1 MEEHT
6 RLRKNERQQHVL
18 NIVSAG
24 NVGSQDQIVEMLAKH
39 GFAATQ
45 ASVSRDLDELEITK
59 VNGRYVRAA
68 QTAAGMP
75 YGNIF
80 IGTAGDNL
88 TVVKCG
94 AGLASALAVKI
105 DAANLDGIVGTIAGD
120 DTIFIAVTGKSVQ
133 KRVNRGLRALFDV

>member
-6 RLRKNERQQHVL
+6 RLRKNERQQLVL

-39 GFAATQ
+39 GFTATQ
-45 ASVSRDLDELEITK
+45 ASVSRDLEELEITK
-59 VNGRYVRAA
+59 VNGRYVRAVPSS
-68 QTAAGMP
+68 AGLP
-75 YGNIF
+75 YGNIS
-80 IGTAGDNL
+80 IETAGENL

-105 DAANLDGIVGTIAGD
+105 DAANLNGIVGTIAGD
-120 DTIFIAVTGKSVQ
+120 DTIFIAVTGKSAQ
-133 KRVNRGLRALFDV
+133 KRVNRGLRDLFDV